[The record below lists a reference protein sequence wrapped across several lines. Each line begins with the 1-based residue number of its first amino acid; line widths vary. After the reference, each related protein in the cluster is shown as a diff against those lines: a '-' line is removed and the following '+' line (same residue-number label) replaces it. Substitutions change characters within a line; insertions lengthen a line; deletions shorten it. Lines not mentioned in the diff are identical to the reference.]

1 MKKIYIENKSK
12 KELQELINNSSTK
25 IQSALSIQ
33 VSNNEAYIM
42 QDTNKLPSK
51 LAIEICEDGSS
62 NFFEI
67 EK

>member
-25 IQSALSIQ
+25 IQSALSIH

-42 QDTNKLPSK
+42 QDTNCQ
-51 LAIEICEDGSS
+51 AI
-62 NFFEI
+62 
-67 EK
+67 